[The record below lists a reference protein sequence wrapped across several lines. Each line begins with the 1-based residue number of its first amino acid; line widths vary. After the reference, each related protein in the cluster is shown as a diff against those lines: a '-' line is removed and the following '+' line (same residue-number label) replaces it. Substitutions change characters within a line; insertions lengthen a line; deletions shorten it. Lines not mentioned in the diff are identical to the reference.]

1 MPNPP
6 IHPLHALHEQ
16 AEATFLPYGSDI
28 QVVESYG
35 EVEAEYAA
43 IRKAAALMD
52 APHRSVVIL
61 TGKDRLSFLHNK
73 VTNDTNR
80 LTPGTGCYAYL
91 LNLKGRIVMDMN
103 ILQTE
108 EATLVELDRRLVPDF
123 LASMEKYIFT
133 EDVRILDGSEQL
145 GRLTLLGPKAHLL
158 LEQVLDAGVGTL
170 GDPLRHAKRTLG
182 KATVTVFRND
192 LAGEAQ
198 YELIVPRDGL
208 VSLWQILHEAGGHD
222 DGEHDAATKGP
233 VPLRAIGWSA
243 FNTAR
248 IEAGTPLYGIDITDN
263 YLPMETAHWYL
274 RAVSVT
280 KGCYLG
286 QEIVARMH
294 AHNTVARMLVGLRV
308 AGDKLPLA
316 GTDISDPTP
325 SAAGGGA
332 GRDAS
337 SRQQVGIITSS
348 CMSPMLGNAPIALGY
363 VKKAYV
369 PNASAPAKPVDVL
382 AEGTHAEATVVTLPH
397 WKR

>member
-28 QVVESYG
+28 QIVESYG

-103 ILQTE
+103 ILHAE
-108 EATLVELDRRLVPDF
+108 EATLVELDRRLAPEF
-123 LASMEKYIFT
+123 LTSMEKYIFT

-145 GRLTLLGPKAHLL
+145 GRLTLLGPRAHLL
-158 LEQVLDAGVGTL
+158 LQQVLDAGVDTL
-170 GDPLRHAKRTLG
+170 NEPLRHAKRTLG

-192 LAGEAQ
+192 LAGEPQ

-208 VSLWQILHEAGGHD
+208 VALWQILHEAGGHD
-222 DGEHDAATKGP
+222 EGEHDAPAKGP

-263 YLPMETAHWYL
+263 YLPMETAHWYT

-316 GTDISDPTP
+316 GTDIGDPSP
-325 SAAGGGA
+325 SAAGGPA
-332 GRDAS
+332 GG
-337 SRQQVGIITSS
+337 RQQVGIVTSS
-348 CMSPMLGNAPIALGY
+348 CMSPMLGNVPIALGY

-369 PNASAPAKPVDVL
+369 PNAAASAKPVDVL
-382 AEGTHAEATVVTLPH
+382 AEGTHAAAEVVTLPH